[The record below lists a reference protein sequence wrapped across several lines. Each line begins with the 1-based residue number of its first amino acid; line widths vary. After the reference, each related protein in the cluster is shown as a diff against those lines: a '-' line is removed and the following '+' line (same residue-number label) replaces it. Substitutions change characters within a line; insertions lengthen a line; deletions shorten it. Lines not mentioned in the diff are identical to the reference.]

1 MRLTSKFAF
10 VAFFSFALPLN
21 AQVTVSSIPAISTEH
36 YGVYE
41 NGSELS
47 LGDELWQNSSLTKDD
62 FATDAGDYYLTAKS
76 YDLLKRVLLTS
87 APAPYAFENDAAFAR
102 ERMHLLYDLGM
113 HDDINRIMEK
123 YVSQNKLSADLKKLR
138 INSSLLSLYYK
149 RACAVGENDA
159 TGDIYYDRLR
169 VFCQIYRK
177 QMPAAALSVQAMRE
191 QNLKGEFFYELA
203 GADIEDTPP
212 IDAEKLSYI
221 EPVYFGLYYL
231 NRHAF
236 NPPINKKDKPWSL
249 YAVFSHKNASVR
261 SRIAA
266 GEILLKNGM
275 ITAEDFKKV
284 VISAKDN
291 NPATTDYRKAV
302 TATKPIK
309 QAELVSAALAKAKD
323 NGTFKAYSMLY
334 APIIKDI
341 PPEAAIISHA
351 GEMIPAL
358 LYGGYYD
365 AASAW
370 EKIAERESEVNP
382 QARKAANL
390 YAPIIKILTGV
401 SHYGSSAHAL
411 KRFHERQKQYRGAKK
426 ANSALAVMLAVYDA
440 YGIDYDSKIYLAD
453 NHLTDKKNIPP
464 ATVTKKAVKAFDQEQ
479 LGDAVIFGLQ
489 AVKSDA
495 AAITPLLK
503 FLRSNGMKSATD
515 DIAVSLLLE
524 NI

>member
-1 MRLTSKFAF
+1 MKLTSKFAF
-10 VAFFSFALPLN
+10 IAFFSFALPLK

-41 NGSELS
+41 NGSEQS
-47 LGDELWQNSSLTKDD
+47 LGEELWQNSTLTKDD
-62 FATDAGDYYLTAKS
+62 FSADAGDYYLTAKS
-76 YDLLKRVLLTS
+76 YELLKRVLLTS
-87 APAPYAFENDAAFAR
+87 APAPYAFENDASFAR
-102 ERMHLLYDLGM
+102 ARMRLLYDLGL

-123 YVSQNKLSADLKKLR
+123 YVSKNKLSADLKKLR

-149 RACAVGENDA
+149 RACAIGEADD

-177 QMPAAALSVQAMRE
+177 QTPAASLSIQVMRE

-203 GADIEDTPP
+203 EADLEDTSP

-236 NPPINKKDKPWSL
+236 NPPINKKDKIWSL
-249 YAVFSHKNASVR
+249 YAVFNHKNASVK
-261 SRIAA
+261 SRIRA
-266 GEILLKNGM
+266 GEILLKNGI

-291 NPATTDYRKAV
+291 NQVTTDYRKAV

-309 QAELVSAALAKAKD
+309 QAEIISAALTKAKA
-323 NGTFKAYSMLY
+323 NGTFKAYSILY

-341 PPEAAIISHA
+341 PPEAAIISYA
-351 GEMIPAL
+351 DEIIPAL
-358 LYGGYYD
+358 LQGGYYNE
-365 AASAW
+365 ASAW

-390 YAPIIKILTGV
+390 YAPIIKVLTGI
-401 SHYGSSAHAL
+401 SHYGSSSHAL
-411 KRFHERQKQYRGAKK
+411 KRFHEQEKQNRGSK
-426 ANSALAVMLAVYDA
+426 ANVSLEVMLAIYDA
-440 YGIDYDSKIYLAD
+440 YGIDYDSKVYLTD
-453 NHLTDKKNIPP
+453 NHLTNKKNI
-464 ATVTKKAVKAFDQEQ
+464 ATGTITKKAIRAFTQEQ
-479 LGDAVIFGLQ
+479 FGDAVIYGLR
-489 AVKSDA
+489 AVRGDRA
-495 AAITPLLK
+495 VITPLLK
-503 FLRSNGMKSATD
+503 FLRSNGMKSETD

-524 NI
+524 NT